1 MRNTKRDNTASRF
14 CFGMELIGSK
24 ITLIFFEMLSKLN
37 NLHRLL
43 QTISFGSSNFFD
55 LDTMPPIDPNSDLYG
70 IGIEFCFVNSS
81 DGFDFYQN
89 SKSASNSFKE

>member
-1 MRNTKRDNTASRF
+1 VFLVRFSPLQFVKVLTELKMRNTKRDNTASRF

-43 QTISFGSSNFFD
+43 QTISFGSSNFF
-55 LDTMPPIDPNSDLYG
+55 
-70 IGIEFCFVNSS
+70 
-81 DGFDFYQN
+81 
-89 SKSASNSFKE
+89 